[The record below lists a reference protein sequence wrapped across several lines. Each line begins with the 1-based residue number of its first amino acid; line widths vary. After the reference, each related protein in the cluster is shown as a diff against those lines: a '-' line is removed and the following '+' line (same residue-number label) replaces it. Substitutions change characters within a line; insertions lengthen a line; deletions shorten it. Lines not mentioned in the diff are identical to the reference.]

1 MITLACCTLHFFVN
15 CKVCQ
20 NQWFVMFEHEE
31 IVGFVST
38 CISIPGEGEKAKATS
53 EEMQDALFKSWIQ
66 HNLK

>member
-1 MITLACCTLHFFVN
+1 
-15 CKVCQ
+15 
-20 NQWFVMFEHEE
+20 MFEHEE